1 MTKPMVLDVSI
12 DLIDVPDDRAR
23 HYDDQSARALANVL
37 NVQGLFHPIRVRQIG
52 DRYRLITGLL
62 RLRAFQINGAQSI
75 PASLSD
81 ADTDDAERLEE
92 VMENLARNDLIALD
106 RCHHLY
112 ELKHAYERLH
122 PETKAGV
129 AGAKAKHGSANEI
142 FSFAQVT
149 AEHIGLSQRSIQ
161 VAVKIWTDLTS
172 ASRAR
177 LAGTPTARKQTELKA
192 LAELPPAR
200 QEQVL
205 DLILDEDS
213 AAGNVAGAL
222 EVLDQKPDNSRLE
235 KVLAAVS
242 SGLKSLPED
251 SFDRLIH
258 ENEDRVMAS
267 LKRRGRI

>member
-37 NVQGLFHPIRVRQIG
+37 NVQGLFHPVRVRQIG

-192 LAELPPAR
+192 LAELPPVR

-222 EVLDQKPDNSRLE
+222 QILDADQETGVPDKHLNTMRAGLQKLSE
-235 KVLAAVS
+235 T
-242 SGLKSLPED
+242 
-251 SFDRLIH
+251 SFDLLIS
-258 ENEDRVMAS
+258 ENEARVIAS
-267 LKRRGRI
+267 LTRRGRI